1 MEREDD
7 SKFEMEFI
15 STSGVYKTPFSLI
28 IIVQLFIGGL
38 VLFFVNL
45 WFINGLYYL
54 LTGSQFYSFGLRP
67 EWYYWLLLPL
77 NIYGNIFLFVFT
89 IIVFSAGIFRLLNK
103 LSPPREG
110 VFERRSKDWKY
121 MHRRFWTA
129 FFPIWLARALPLPW
143 LDIIAYRFFGTRVG
157 RSVVLYEG
165 YVDPVFV
172 EIGDFTMTSLN
183 ICIFS
188 HLIYQDKVLIKKVKV
203 GKACVVGP
211 HTIISPGTVMEDFA
225 VLGVNSYTQI
235 NQKLEGNLIH
245 VGTPVSITLPVQ
257 SVEDSQQKAVKV
269 RDETKKPKEKQNR
282 TPSNLKEGR

>member
-1 MEREDD
+1 MEGEEESQFDL
-7 SKFEMEFI
+7 EVI

-28 IIVQLFIGGL
+28 ILIQLFIGGL
-38 VLFFVNL
+38 VLFVVNL
-45 WFINGLYYL
+45 WFINSLYYL
-54 LTGSQFYSFGLRP
+54 LTGTEFYSLGLKA

-89 IIVFSAGIFRLLNK
+89 VIFFSGGIFRILNK
-103 LSPPREG
+103 ISPPQEG
-110 VFERRSKDWKY
+110 IFERGSKDWKY

-143 LDIIAYRFFGTRVG
+143 LDIIAYRSFGTKVG

-165 YVDPVFV
+165 YIDPLFV

-188 HLIYQDKVLIKKVKV
+188 HLIYQDKLLIKRVKI

-211 HTIISPGTVMEDFA
+211 HTIIAPGTIMEDFA
-225 VLGVNSYTQI
+225 VLGVNSYTEI
-235 NQKLEGNLIH
+235 NQRLKGNLIH
-245 VGTPVSITLPVQ
+245 VGTPVNITLPIQ
-257 SVEDSQQKAVKV
+257 SVEESQQKAEKVKESTNS
-269 RDETKKPKEKQNR
+269 DDINKKK
-282 TPSNLKEGR
+282 TDSNLHEE

>member
-1 MEREDD
+1 MAREEDL
-7 SKFEMEFI
+7 KINLEFI

-38 VLFFVNL
+38 VLFVVNL
-45 WFINGLYYL
+45 WFINSLYYL
-54 LTGSQFYSFGLRP
+54 LTGTEFYSFGLKI

-89 IIVFSAGIFRLLNK
+89 VILFSASIFKLLNLISK
-103 LSPPREG
+103 PKEG
-110 VFERRSKDWKY
+110 VFERGSRGWKY
-121 MHRRFWTA
+121 MHRRFWTVY
-129 FFPIWLARALPLPW
+129 FPIWLARALPLPW

-165 YVDPVFV
+165 YIDPEFV

-188 HLIYQDKVLIKKVKV
+188 HLIYHDKVIIKKVKI

-211 HTIISPGTVMEDFA
+211 HTIVSPGTVMEDFA
-225 VLGVNSYTQI
+225 VLGVNSYTKI
-235 NQKLEGNLIH
+235 NQNLKGNLIH
-245 VGTPVSITLPVQ
+245 VGTPVSITLPIQ
-257 SVEDSQQKAVKV
+257 SVEESQQKAVKV
-269 RDETKKPKEKQNR
+269 KEEI
-282 TPSNLKEGR
+282 TDSEGAPLDSNLKEV

>member
-1 MEREDD
+1 MEREED

-28 IIVQLFIGGL
+28 IVVQLFIGGL

-45 WFINGLYYL
+45 WFLNGLYYL
-54 LTGSQFYSFGLRP
+54 LTGSQFYSFGIKA

-89 IIVFSAGIFRLLNK
+89 IIIFSAGIFKILNK
-103 LSPPREG
+103 FSHPREG
-110 VFERRSKDWKY
+110 VFERGSKDWKY

-165 YVDPVFV
+165 YIDPEFV

-188 HLIYQDKVLIKKVKV
+188 HLIYQDKVLIKKVKI
-203 GKACVVGP
+203 GKACVIGP
-211 HTIISPGTVMEDFA
+211 HTITSPGTVMEDFA
-225 VLGVNSYTQI
+225 VLGVNSYTKI
-235 NQKLEGNLIH
+235 NQNLEGNLIH
-245 VGTPVSITLPVQ
+245 VGTPVSITLPIQ
-257 SVEDSQQKAVKV
+257 SVEESQEKAVKV
-269 RDETKKPKEKQNR
+269 KEGSKDSKENQ
-282 TPSNLKEGR
+282 PESNLTTKED

>member
-1 MEREDD
+1 MEREEDL
-7 SKFEMEFI
+7 KINLEFI

-28 IIVQLFIGGL
+28 IIIQLFIGGL
-38 VLFFVNL
+38 VLFVANL
-45 WFINGLYYL
+45 WFINSLYYL
-54 LTGSQFYSFGLRP
+54 LTGTEFYSFGLKA

-89 IIVFSAGIFRLLNK
+89 VILFSASIFKLLNSISK
-103 LSPPREG
+103 PKEG
-110 VFERRSKDWKY
+110 VFVRGSKEWKY
-121 MHRRFWTA
+121 MHRRFWTVY
-129 FFPIWLARALPLPW
+129 FPIWLARALPLPW

-165 YVDPVFV
+165 YIDPEFV

-188 HLIYQDKVLIKKVKV
+188 HLIYPDKVIIKKVKV

-225 VLGVNSYTQI
+225 VLGVNSYTKI
-235 NQKLEGNLIH
+235 NQNLKGNLIH
-245 VGTPVSITLPVQ
+245 VGTPVSITL
-257 SVEDSQQKAVKV
+257 
-269 RDETKKPKEKQNR
+269 
-282 TPSNLKEGR
+282 